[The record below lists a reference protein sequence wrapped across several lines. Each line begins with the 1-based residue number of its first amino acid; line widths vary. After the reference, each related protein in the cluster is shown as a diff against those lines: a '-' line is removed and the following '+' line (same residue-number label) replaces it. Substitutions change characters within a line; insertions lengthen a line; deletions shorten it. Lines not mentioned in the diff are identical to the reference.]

1 LRNTAALSYRGNAM
15 EELSLNFELPGGGA
29 LRIGATPSMM
39 HPEQCTFQSSV
50 PLFPNGSAHFAQR
63 DQSRGSLLV
72 DRLFAIEGVG
82 EVLVNH
88 DVVRLSLIG
97 DADWETRI
105 PLVGMAIRDAL
116 ASGEA
121 LISEAVVDSLLP
133 PEEIRRRVQ
142 QVLDTIINPAVA
154 SHGGVVNLLDV
165 SNNAVFL
172 EFGGGCQ
179 GCGMVSVTLKYGVER
194 TIREEVPEV
203 GEILDTTDHASGRN
217 PYYAPSSK

>member
-1 LRNTAALSYRGNAM
+1 M
-15 EELSLNFELPGGGA
+15 DELSLNFELPGGRS
-29 LRIGATPSMM
+29 LRITATPSMM
-39 HPEQCTFQSSV
+39 HPEQCTFQSSEA
-50 PLFPNGSAHFAQR
+50 LFPGGSAFFPDR
-63 DQSRGSLLV
+63 GQSQGSTLV
-72 DRLFAIEGVG
+72 DRLFDVEGVS

-88 DVVRLSLIG
+88 DVVRVSLSG
-97 DADWETRI
+97 DASWETNI

-116 ASGEA
+116 ASGA
-121 LISEAVVDSLLP
+121 PLISEAISASMLP

-142 QVLDTIINPAVA
+142 QVLDTVINPAVA
-154 SHGGVVNLLDV
+154 SHGGMVTLLDV

-194 TIREEVPEV
+194 TIRDEVPEV
-203 GEILDTTDHASGRN
+203 GEILDTTDHAAGRN

>member
-1 LRNTAALSYRGNAM
+1 MS
-15 EELSLNFELPGGGA
+15 EVSLNFELPGGGSV
-29 LRIGATPSMM
+29 RINATPSMM
-39 HPEQCTFQSSV
+39 QPEQCTFQCSE
-50 PLFPNGSAHFAQR
+50 PLFPGGSAFFAER
-63 DQSRGSLLV
+63 DQSQGSVLI
-72 DRLFAIEGVG
+72 DKLFEIENVS

-88 DVVRLSLIG
+88 DVVRVTMAG
-97 DADWETRI
+97 DAGWETKI

-116 ASGEA
+116 ASGA
-121 LISEAVVDSLLP
+121 PVISEAVAASMLP

-142 QVLDTIINPAVA
+142 QVLDTVINPAVA
-154 SHGGVVNLLDV
+154 SHGGVVSLLDV

-203 GEILDTTDHASGRN
+203 GEILDTTDHAAGRN